1 MTKKNVLIVSVSIL
15 LVVVIGLIAFCSLT
29 NAPSSGIPADRA
41 LNVIDSLQAGDYK
54 KATRDF
60 ADQTAP
66 IFGRKLRA
74 VWPTVMAKAG
84 PLKARTV
91 ACVEVVNG

>member
-1 MTKKNVLIVSVSIL
+1 VLIISVSIL
-15 LVVVIGLIAFCSLT
+15 LVVMIGLIAFCSLT
-29 NAPSSGIPADRA
+29 NAPGSGILADRA

-60 ADQTAP
+60 PDRAAP
-66 IFGRKLRA
+66 IFGRKLPA

-84 PLKARTV
+84 PLKTRTIAR
-91 ACVEVVNG
+91 VEVVNG